1 MHSDI
6 AAEYLPR
13 ALGELRESG
22 VELRV
27 DGRTR
32 TLAGGI
38 GDSLGEATEEDWA
51 TEYHALILSVKVV
64 DSVEEGIEHI
74 NRYGTGHSEAI
85 VTGSVD
91 SAQAFTSGVDAAAV
105 YVNAST
111 RFTDGAV
118 FGMGAEIGNSTQ
130 KLHAR
135 GPDRAARAH
144 HLQVRGRRLRA
155 GPRVAGLRVGIL
167 GGAFNPPHIGHM
179 VCAQEALVQLE
190 LERVV
195 FMPVGEAPHRE
206 IEQDPGAEARL
217 EMAEL
222 AVADDERFEAS
233 RMELD
238 RDGPSYTA
246 DTLEALHKESP
257 DDELFLILGGD
268 QAAALGSW
276 HEPEKVLEL
285 ATVVVFERMS
295 WGRNAIGI
303 KIGRLPG
310 ARQVRYLDMPLI
322 QVSSS
327 AIRRRVRH
335 GLPIRYLV
343 PDKVADYITSNDLYG
358 AGRAEEAVTP

>member
-1 MHSDI
+1 
-6 AAEYLPR
+6 
-13 ALGELRESG
+13 
-22 VELRV
+22 
-27 DGRTR
+27 
-32 TLAGGI
+32 
-38 GDSLGEATEEDWA
+38 
-51 TEYHALILSVKVV
+51 
-64 DSVEEGIEHI
+64 
-74 NRYGTGHSEAI
+74 
-85 VTGSVD
+85 
-91 SAQAFTSGVDAAAV
+91 
-105 YVNAST
+105 
-111 RFTDGAV
+111 
-118 FGMGAEIGNSTQ
+118 
-130 KLHAR
+130 
-135 GPDRAARAH
+135 
-144 HLQVRGRRLRA
+144 
-155 GPRVAGLRVGIL
+155 
-167 GGAFNPPHIGHM
+167 M

-195 FMPVGEAPHRE
+195 FMPVGDAPHRE

-222 AVADDERFEAS
+222 AVADDERFETT

-238 RDGPSYTA
+238 RDGPSYTS
-246 DTLEALHKESP
+246 DTLEALHEESP

-310 ARQVRYLDMPLI
+310 ARQIRYLDMPLM

-327 AIRRRVRH
+327 AIRRRVRQE
-335 GLPIRYLV
+335 LPIRYLV
-343 PDKVADYITSNDLYG
+343 ADNVADYISSNDLYG